1 MQPFKSAHS
10 TADSWGRAAK
20 ECVAGLGARPDGA
33 NLGFVYVTD
42 VFAADLSSILT
53 YVRQKTGIEHWVGGV
68 GLGVCAG
75 VEEYFDHPAVA
86 VMAASFP
93 ESAFRVFPTISED
106 TGELPADFRSWV
118 DSAQPSFGI
127 VHGDPENANTPR
139 LIEAL
144 GRDTSGFLVG
154 GLTSSRTVSLQVAEG
169 VTEGGVSGV
178 LFAPEVPVATGL
190 SQGCAPI
197 GESHVVS
204 DSVDNVIIGLDGR
217 PALDVFKD
225 DIGEVLARDLNR
237 VAGYIHAAFPIEGSD
252 TGDYVVRNLI
262 GIDPARG
269 WLAVGDSVETGS
281 RVMFVRRDP
290 ESAEGD
296 LVGMLDKLKRRF
308 DAPPRGGIY
317 ISCVARGANM
327 FGEVGREMELIRDRL
342 GAFPLIGFY
351 ASGEISNS
359 RLYAYTGVLT
369 LFL

>member
-1 MQPFKSAHS
+1 
-10 TADSWGRAAK
+10 
-20 ECVAGLGARPDGA
+20 
-33 NLGFVYVTD
+33 
-42 VFAADLSSILT
+42 
-53 YVRQKTGIEHWVGGV
+53 
-68 GLGVCAG
+68 
-75 VEEYFDHPAVA
+75 
-86 VMAASFP
+86 
-93 ESAFRVFPTISED
+93 
-106 TGELPADFRSWV
+106 
-118 DSAQPSFGI
+118 
-127 VHGDPENANTPR
+127 
-139 LIEAL
+139 
-144 GRDTSGFLVG
+144 
-154 GLTSSRTVSLQVAEG
+154 
-169 VTEGGVSGV
+169 V

-217 PALDVFKD
+217 HALDVFKD
-225 DIGEVLARDLNR
+225 DIGEVLARDLNK

-269 WLAVGDSVETGS
+269 WLAVGDSVESGS

-296 LVGMLDKLKRRF
+296 LMDMLDRMKRRVV
-308 DAPPRGGIY
+308 APPRGGVY

-327 FGEVGREMELIRDRL
+327 FGEAGREMELIHDRL

-351 ASGEISNS
+351 AGGEISNS